1 MTGLARKLRVLCL
14 HGYRTNAKVMENQ
27 SRGLRQALGGHAEYL
42 FLNAPHLAHGDT
54 DASVLKH
61 HAQDAPFYEWYQIK
75 GFKIGDTT
83 ANDTAREEE
92 EESWVPDASADAR
105 KGPWRYEYLGFED
118 TLALVDDQLNQHG
131 PFDVAVGFSQG
142 SVVLSALSM
151 YYLRTQ
157 NTKWWDLSVCVGG
170 VRPRGKNCQPWFE
183 NQDSND
189 SSPVTIP
196 LPSIHVIGQKDPYY
210 KESLLLADMYAD
222 ESDAFQK
229 LVLEHDGGHK
239 FPSAQRY
246 KHMYEAM
253 ADRILTHFHIKHSRQ

>member
-1 MTGLARKLRVLCL
+1 MAGARAAQKLRVLCL

-75 GFKIGDTT
+75 GFKIGDMS
-83 ANDTAREEE
+83 ANAREEE
-92 EESWVPDASADAR
+92 EESWVPDSAADAK
-105 KGPWRYEYLGFED
+105 KGPWRYEYEGFED
-118 TLALVDDQLNQHG
+118 TLALLDDQLNQHG
-131 PFDVAVGFSQG
+131 PYDIAIGFSQG

-183 NQDSND
+183 NEDND
-189 SSPVTIP
+189 SPATIP
-196 LPSIHVIGQKDPYY
+196 LPSVHVIGQKDPYY
-210 KESLLLADMYAD
+210 KESLLLADLYANECD
-222 ESDAFQK
+222 GFQK
-229 LVLEHDGGHK
+229 MVLEHDGGHK
-239 FPSAQRY
+239 FPSAERY
-246 KHMYEAM
+246 AHIYEGI
-253 ADRILTHFHIKHSRQ
+253 ADRILSHFDNKRSQ